1 MQIKTKH
8 LTIDTNILV
17 NGFKKHSFTHLTI
30 LSAIV
35 STRKTVC
42 VDSGGQIVLEYR
54 RLLGG
59 KEIFE
64 KWYKEAT
71 IVSRFKGVLRDCHRT
86 KLTELGCREPSDHVF
101 IAVAIESP
109 DKMLLTEDSDMGK
122 GVKGQEENSRKILA
136 YLTENL
142 RLQVLDAKEAL
153 EFIGIKPS

>member
-1 MQIKTKH
+1 MH

-17 NGFKKHSFTHLTI
+17 NGFTRPSFTHLTV

-35 STRKTVC
+35 SSHKTVCTVC
-42 VDSGGQIVLEYR
+42 VDSGGQIVHEYR
-54 RLLGG
+54 NLLGG
-59 KEIFE
+59 TEMFE

-71 IVSRFKGVLRDCHRT
+71 IDSRFTGVLRDRHRT
-86 KLTELGCREPSDHVF
+86 ELTELGCHEPSDHVF

-109 DKMLLTEDSDMGK
+109 DKILLTEDSDMGK

-136 YLTENL
+136 YLTEDL

-153 EFIGIKPS
+153 EFIGIRPS